1 MTVSRRYK
9 RFRRPTVREK
19 LLSGTAVVS
28 TIVVSISGFMDERV
42 VHTLG
47 FIILDSLLSELGT
60 LEQLRVDAQLLTF
73 GSFSVAE
80 EFLRA

>member
-1 MTVSRRYK
+1 MTVSRRSK
-9 RFRRPTVREK
+9 TLRRPKVLRK
-19 LLSGTAVVS
+19 LLCGTAVVP

-73 GSFSVAE
+73 GRFSVAE